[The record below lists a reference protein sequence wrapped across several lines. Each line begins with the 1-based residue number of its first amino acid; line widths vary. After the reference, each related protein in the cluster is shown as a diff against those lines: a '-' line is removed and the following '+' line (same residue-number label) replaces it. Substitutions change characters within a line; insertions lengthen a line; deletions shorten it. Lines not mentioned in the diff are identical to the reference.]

1 MTFLGFDFHAW
12 VTIVTLVIVFGILLF
27 TKLRTDFVF
36 MGAVSVLF
44 FFGVLSVQE
53 AFSGFSSPPVILTA
67 TLIVVV
73 TGLKYTGVLQWI
85 AKHVF
90 GVPKSYAGALVRMM
104 LPVTAFSFFL
114 NNTTIT
120 TLFMGIIRFWSK
132 KLNISPSKF
141 YLPLMYAALMGGA
154 CTIIGTSS
162 NIVIAGLY
170 FEETGKMMNIFTPLV
185 PGLFCVV
192 VGLLFIIAVRKW
204 IPDRESSEDA
214 FEHISDY
221 IAELLVPSDNPYIGK
236 TIRDAGLYH
245 VKGGQLIEIVRYD
258 RIEDPSDPNAFIL
271 GGDRLIYSG
280 QVDEI
285 LELKK
290 THGLVTAT
298 QHVFKKSD
306 VDTSRSL
313 KMAYVTY
320 GSPLIGTTFNE
331 NGFEKQYGVTLVA
344 VSHRGKLN
352 PTTPHKYVLTA
363 GDTLLFE
370 CPRKTRFNEK
380 SLSSK
385 VQIYYS
391 DDVANYDIHTVISS
405 VIMIAMIIL
414 SALDI
419 LPILQSAILAIL
431 AMVVT
436 GCCTINQAMDSIR
449 YKTIISLAGSVVLGK
464 AIQNTGIAERMV
476 TAILGVCGDNP
487 FLMMASICLVA
498 AFITQ
503 LITNAAAAAIFFPI
517 MFHAANEVGQ
527 DPMPF
532 LIALMIA
539 TNAACA
545 TPIGSPSNMLV
556 YGPGGYRFAD
566 FLRTGIPLTI
576 VILMAGLFA
585 VYMLYPIV

>member
-1 MTFLGFDFHAW
+1 MFLGFDFYAW
-12 VTIVTLVIVFGILLF
+12 VTIVTLVTVFGILLF
-27 TKLRTDFVF
+27 TKLPTDFVF
-36 MGAVSVLF
+36 MGAVSVLYF
-44 FFGVLSVQE
+44 SGVFTVQE
-53 AFSGFSSPPVILTA
+53 AFSGFSSPSVVLTA
-67 TLIVVV
+67 AMMVVV
-73 TGLKYTGVLQWI
+73 AGLKFTGVLQWI
-85 AKHVF
+85 TKHVF
-90 GVPKSYAGALVRMM
+90 GVPKTYAGALVRMM

-132 KLNISPSKF
+132 KLGISPSKF

-170 FEETGKMMNIFTPLV
+170 YEETGKVMNIFTPLV

-192 VGLLFIIAVRKW
+192 AGLLFVIAVRRW

-214 FEHISDY
+214 FEHVSDY

-245 VKGGQLIEIVRYD
+245 VKGGTLIEIVRFD

-290 THGLVTAT
+290 THGLVTANH
-298 QHVFKKSD
+298 HVFNKSEI
-306 VDTSRSL
+306 DTSRRL
-313 KMAYVTY
+313 RTAYITY
-320 GSPLIGTTFNE
+320 GSQLIGTTFND
-331 NGFEKQYGVTLVA
+331 NGFEMQYGVTLIAVA
-344 VSHRGKLN
+344 HRGKLN
-352 PTTPHKYVLTA
+352 STTPRKYVLAA

-370 CPRKTRFNEK
+370 CPRRTLFNEK

-385 VQIYYS
+385 IQFYYS
-391 DDVANYDIHTVISS
+391 DDVANYDSHTVISS
-405 VIMIAMIIL
+405 VIMGVMIIL
-414 SALDI
+414 SALNI
-419 LPILQSAILAIL
+419 LPILQSAILAVL

-436 GCCTINQAMDSIR
+436 RCCTISQAMDSIK

-464 AIQNTGIAERMV
+464 AIQDTGIAERLV
-476 TAILGVCGDNP
+476 TAILGVCGHSP
-487 FLMMASICLVA
+487 FIMMAAICLVA

-503 LITNAAAAAIFFPI
+503 LISNAAAAAIFFPV
-517 MFHAANEVGQ
+517 MFHAANEVGH

-539 TNAACA
+539 ANAACA

-566 FLRTGIPLTI
+566 FLRTGIPLMM

-585 VYMLYPIV
+585 IYVLY

>member
-1 MTFLGFDFHAW
+1 MFLGFDFYAW
-12 VTIVTLVIVFGILLF
+12 VTIVTLVTVFGILLF
-27 TKLRTDFVF
+27 TKLPTDFVF
-36 MGAVSVLF
+36 MGAVSVLYF
-44 FFGVLSVQE
+44 SGVFTAQE
-53 AFSGFSSPPVILTA
+53 AFSGFSSPPVVLTA
-67 TLIVVV
+67 ALMVVV
-73 TGLKYTGVLQWI
+73 AGLKYTGVLQWI
-85 AKHVF
+85 TKHVF

-132 KLNISPSKF
+132 KLGISPSKF
-141 YLPLMYAALMGGA
+141 YLPLMYAALLGGA

-162 NIVIAGLY
+162 NIVIAGL
-170 FEETGKMMNIFTPLV
+170 
-185 PGLFCVV
+185 LFV
-192 VGLLFIIAVRKW
+192 IAVRRW

-214 FEHISDY
+214 FEHVSDY

-245 VKGGQLIEIVRYD
+245 VKGGTLIEIVRFD

-290 THGLVTAT
+290 THGLVTANH
-298 QHVFKKSD
+298 HVFKKSE
-306 VDTSRSL
+306 VDTSRRL
-313 KMAYVTY
+313 RTAYVTY
-320 GSPLIGTTFNE
+320 GSQLIGTTFND
-331 NGFEKQYGVTLVA
+331 NGFEMQYGVTLVA
-344 VSHRGKLN
+344 VAHGGKLN

-370 CPRKTRFNEK
+370 CPRRTRFNEK

-385 VQIYYS
+385 VQFYYS
-391 DDVANYDIHTVISS
+391 DDVANYDSHTVISS
-405 VIMIAMIIL
+405 VIMGVMIIL

-436 GCCTINQAMDSIR
+436 RCCTISQAMDSIR

-464 AIQNTGIAERMV
+464 AIQETGIAERLV
-476 TAILGVCGDNP
+476 TAILGVCGHSP
-487 FLMMASICLVA
+487 FIMMAAICLVA

-503 LITNAAAAAIFFPI
+503 LISNAAAAAIFFPV
-517 MFHAANEVGQ
+517 MFHAANEVGH

-539 TNAACA
+539 ANAACA

-566 FLRTGIPLTI
+566 FLRTGIPLMM
-576 VILMAGLFA
+576 VILIAGLFA
-585 VYMLYPIV
+585 VYVLY